1 MNKYI
6 EYLLSV
12 PKSFYFC
19 VRCMPFI
26 KALRLPILVRY
37 NVLVRHIG
45 KIETGGE
52 LCSVRIGFGDVGI
65 FDKKRERTI
74 WDSSG
79 KVNFEGK
86 AYIGNGSRIV
96 VGKNGEWNV
105 GDNLSCTSTMSLIC
119 FKNITM
125 GRDVLISWD
134 TLLMDT
140 DFHYIAKVGEIHT
153 AVNEKEIVIGN
164 HVWIG
169 CRVTVLKG
177 VTLYDDNV
185 VAAGSVV
192 TKSFKEKSVLIA
204 GNPATVRRE
213 GIEWIEER

>member
-6 EYLLSV
+6 EYVLSV

-19 VRCMPFI
+19 VRCMPFMR
-26 KALRLPILVRY
+26 ALRLPIFVRY

-45 KIETGGE
+45 KIETGGQFS
-52 LCSVRIGFGDVGI
+52 SVRIGFGDVGI

-74 WDSSG
+74 WDNMG
-79 KVNFEGK
+79 KVTFEGK
-86 AYIGNGSRIV
+86 SYIGNGSRIV
-96 VGKNGEWNV
+96 VGKNGQWTV
-105 GDNLSCTSTMSLIC
+105 GDNFICTSTMSLIC
-119 FKNITM
+119 FRNITM
-125 GRDVLISWD
+125 GRNVLISWD

-140 DFHYIAKVGEIHT
+140 DHHYIAKVGEIYT
-153 AVNEKEIVIGN
+153 AVNEKEIAIGN

-204 GNPATVRRE
+204 GNPAAVRRE
-213 GIEWIEER
+213 GIEWIIER